1 VSRVTAVIT
10 QPTYLPWIG
19 YFEQIARADVFVF
32 LDTVQFVA
40 RSWHSRNRLKGTD
53 GEPFWLSIPVAAHRR
68 TARLMDI
75 RISENQ
81 QRWRTKHLRSI
92 RTHLGSAPYFKSLYP
107 KVEEWISAEYEYLV
121 DLNIAGIKMLSALL
135 HLSPAFGRASEL
147 NVGGERTQLLVNLCK
162 QLGANRYYS
171 SAGSR
176 AYMHAETHLFAEAG
190 VEVVYQMWQHPI
202 YPQHGT
208 HFVSHLSVIDALMNI
223 GPQATRSLIKDG
235 GEVVVE
241 NATY

>member
-1 VSRVTAVIT
+1 M
-10 QPTYLPWIG
+10 G

-32 LDTVQFVA
+32 LDTVQFVG

-53 GEPFWLSIPVAAHRR
+53 GEPFWLSIPVAAHPR

-75 RISENQ
+75 RISEYQ

-107 KVEEWISAEYEYLV
+107 KVEEWITAEYEYLV
-121 DLNIAGIKMLSALL
+121 DLNIAGIKILSSLL
-135 HLSPAFGRASEL
+135 QLSPAFGRASEL
-147 NVGGERTQLLVNLCK
+147 NVAGERTQLLVNLCK
-162 QLGANRYYS
+162 QVGANRYYS

-176 AYMHAETHLFAEAG
+176 AYMDREAHLFAEAG
-190 VEVVYQMWQHPI
+190 IEVVYQKWQHPI
-202 YPQHGT
+202 YPQRDT
-208 HFVSHLSVIDALMNI
+208 CFVSHLAAIDALMNI

-235 GEVVVE
+235 GEVVGSVE
-241 NATY
+241 QLY